1 MINFFIPQAK
11 RNSHRKNELSYKS
24 KEIQSSV
31 ASWFLNSS
39 LPILS
44 KLNLFKTNAAVI
56 KLKDLP

>member
-11 RNSHRKNELSYKS
+11 RNSHRKNELNYKS
-24 KEIQSSV
+24 EEIQSSG
-31 ASWFLNSS
+31 AWFLNAS

-44 KLNLFKTNAAVI
+44 KLNLFETNAAVI